1 MFDDA
6 SIVENCIAFIFAA
19 IETSQYTSQN
29 LISHLTQSKESLKK
43 VRLEFSEQVLKPAL
57 EEDASLASLPK
68 RELLDK
74 VLTLE
79 TAQDLEYMTM
89 VMMEALRFRPA
100 APNSEFYTPK
110 KTVKLGKYTF

>member
-1 MFDDA
+1 MFDDT

-29 LISHLTQSKESLKK
+29 LISHLTQSKESLEK

-57 EEDASLASLPK
+57 EEDPSLASLPK

-89 VMMEALRFRPA
+89 IMMEALRFRPA
-100 APNSEFYTPK
+100 APNSAFYTPK
-110 KTVKLGKYTF
+110 KTVKLG